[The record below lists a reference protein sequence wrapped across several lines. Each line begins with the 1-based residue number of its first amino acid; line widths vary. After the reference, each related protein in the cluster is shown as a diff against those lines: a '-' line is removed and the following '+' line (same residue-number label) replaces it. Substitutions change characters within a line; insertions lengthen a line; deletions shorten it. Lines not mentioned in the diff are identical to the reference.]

1 MRPLAAEYLPT
12 AWPASLFPAGLLT
25 GQGRIVAGL
34 LDKVRADG
42 AVRDACRSRV
52 LESALTLS
60 LLERHRCRHT
70 GARERLMHYLE
81 HHRSTGDLLD
91 AALAETALGQVGQ
104 PVRPEVLDT
113 IADRVPDFAG
123 ARKRALV
130 HALFTM
136 LGAAPG
142 REDWDPKAFDVSALH
157 PWAAVQV
164 TAVKAVLGRTA
175 GKPLPSA
182 DDLDLL
188 ASTQRSGTVWEG
200 NLLIHLSVLHALADL
215 PGMGATVEEGLR
227 TALLHQR
234 EEGGMPFVTDTDTW
248 CTVTAG
254 LALHAAGA
262 PRPVLHC
269 VARYLVTIQ
278 QEEGGWSYTDR
289 ARLSDTD
296 CTSVA
301 MEFLHQLDPRAYRDS
316 IRRGADALIAVRGA
330 DGGFP
335 TYGAGTPSEACMTA
349 AAVNALSTQ
358 DHIPSGVMGSALR
371 YLANSQDQDGCF
383 PPGWSRSRL
392 HTLFRVHLAASHA
405 SRQALPPVRAMQERI
420 ISLVCAAQREDGGF
434 GLQDGSR
441 SDAISTSYALIIL
454 AAGCPDPAPAVRA
467 ARYLLSHVRA
477 DGSVDSPPDMVGP
490 RPFPYHV
497 PVLADAFTLLALG
510 HLVSRIQPSR
520 PMAGGPRHGGARPF
534 ERTAP

>member
-1 MRPLAAEYLPT
+1 MRPLAAEYLPP
-12 AWPASLFPAGLLT
+12 AWPASLFPAGLT
-25 GQGRIVAGL
+25 AEGDRIVAGL
-34 LDKVRADG
+34 LDKVGADG

-52 LESALTLS
+52 LESALTLA
-60 LLERHRCRHT
+60 LLKRHGRRHT
-70 GARERLMHYLE
+70 SVRARLVRYLE
-81 HHRSTGDLLD
+81 HHRSTEGLLD
-91 AALAETALGQVGQ
+91 EALAESALGQGGQ
-104 PVRPEVLDT
+104 PIRPEVLEAIVDQ
-113 IADRVPDFAG
+113 VPDFAG

-136 LGAAPG
+136 LGATPG
-142 REDWDPKAFDVSALH
+142 REDWDPDAFDVSALH

-164 TAVKAVLGRTA
+164 TAVKAVLGRAA
-175 GKPLPSA
+175 GKPPPPA
-182 DDLDLL
+182 HDLDLL
-188 ASTQRSGTVWEG
+188 ASTQRRGTVWEG

-215 PGMGATVEEGLR
+215 PGMEATVEEGLR

-234 EEGGMPFVTDTDTW
+234 GDGGMPFVTDTDTW

-262 PRPVLHC
+262 PQGVLHR
-269 VARYLVTIQ
+269 VARHLVTVQ
-278 QEEGGWSYTDR
+278 QEDGGWSYTHR

-301 MEFLHQLDPRAYRDS
+301 VEFLHQLDPCAYRDS
-316 IRRGADALIAVRGA
+316 IRRGAGALIAVRGA

-358 DHIPSGVMGSALR
+358 DHLPNGVVRSALH
-371 YLANSQDQDGCF
+371 YLVNSQYQDGCF

-392 HTLFRVHLAASHA
+392 HTLFRVHLATSH
-405 SRQALPPVRAMQERI
+405 SNRQAFPPARAMRERI
-420 ISLVCAAQREDGGF
+420 TSLVRAAQRDDGGF
-434 GLQDGSR
+434 GHQDGSW

-454 AAGCPDPAPAVRA
+454 AGCPDPAPAARAVRC
-467 ARYLLSHVRA
+467 LLSHVRS

-510 HLVSRIQPSR
+510 HLTSRIQPSR
-520 PMAGGPRHGGARPF
+520 PVTPGPQHSGTRPL
-534 ERTAP
+534 ERTAQ